1 MFQSSHLQTNKP
13 KKQPKIAIVIPV
25 YNVGAYLHECFDSIL
40 SQSHTNFTVFA
51 VNDGSTDESGAILDS
66 YAAKDNRIVVLHQK
80 NSGQGI
86 ARNLALDIIDKDGTF
101 DYVSFIDGDDKVAP
115 DFLSHLAQSAN
126 TNHSDITICGFFKF
140 DDEGHTTLEGQLKP
154 KADLDKDEFV
164 ELIFSQLRWKHVCGA
179 GGMVCTKLFSA
190 STIKGIRFP
199 TERDLVEDELFCL
212 LTALTANKISYLPEI
227 LYGYRERPNSSSRN
241 ERFMLQHFKCRHH
254 CINIAKKISNRSE
267 LVVVA
272 AFTQSTLRLL
282 KTTNDIPN
290 INLREYKALIE
301 KASKEG
307 FLDKKT
313 VKLYTLFCE
322 HPKIARIYFGQKKFI
337 NSLKFWKRSTKN

>member
-1 MFQSSHLQTNKP
+1 MSQSSHLQTNEP

-25 YNVGAYLHECFDSIL
+25 YNVAAYLHECFDSIL

-101 DYVSFIDGDDKVAP
+101 DYVSFIDGDDKVSP

-126 TNHSDITICGFFKF
+126 INQSDITNCGFFKF
-140 DDEGHTTLEGQLKP
+140 DDEGHTTLEGQLNP
-154 KADLDKDEFV
+154 KANLDKDEFV
-164 ELIFSQLRWKHVCGA
+164 EFIFSQLRWKHVCGA

-199 TERDLVEDELFCL
+199 TDRDLVEDELFCL
-212 LTALTANKISYLPEI
+212 HAALSANKISYLPEM
-227 LYGYRERPNSSSRN
+227 LYGYRKRPNSSTRN
-241 ERFMLQHFKCRHH
+241 ERFILQHFKGRHH
-254 CINIAKKISNRSE
+254 CINVAKKISNKSE
-267 LVVVA
+267 LIAVS
-272 AFTQSTLRLL
+272 AFTQSALRLL
-282 KTTNDIPN
+282 KTTNDIPS
-290 INLREYKALIE
+290 INLSEYKAFLE
-301 KASKEG
+301 KASKENQ
-307 FLDKKT
+307 T
-313 VKLYTLFCE
+313 VKRYMLLSE
-322 HPKIARIYFGQKKFI
+322 HPKIARIYFGQKKLI
-337 NSLKFWKRSTKN
+337 NSLKFWKHSSKN

>member
-101 DYVSFIDGDDKVAP
+101 DYVSFIDGDDKVSP

-126 TNHSDITICGFFKF
+126 INQSDITNCGFFKF
-140 DDEGHTTLEGQLKP
+140 DDEGHTTLEGQLNP
-154 KADLDKDEFV
+154 KANLDKDEFV
-164 ELIFSQLRWKHVCGA
+164 EFIFSQLRWKHVCGA

-199 TERDLVEDELFCL
+199 TDRDLVEDELFCL
-212 LTALTANKISYLPEI
+212 HAALSANKISYLPEM
-227 LYGYRERPNSSSRN
+227 LYGYRKRPNSSTRN
-241 ERFMLQHFKCRHH
+241 ERFILQHFKGRHH
-254 CINIAKKISNRSE
+254 CINVAKKISNKSE
-267 LVVVA
+267 LIAVS
-272 AFTQSTLRLL
+272 AFTQSALRLL
-282 KTTNDIPN
+282 KTTNDIPS
-290 INLREYKALIE
+290 INLSEYKAFLE
-301 KASKEG
+301 KASKENQ
-307 FLDKKT
+307 T
-313 VKLYTLFCE
+313 VKRYMLLSE
-322 HPKIARIYFGQKKFI
+322 HPKIARIYFGQKKLI
-337 NSLKFWKRSTKN
+337 NSLKFWKHSSKN